1 MKYLVTISNFSAR
14 KPLPPKEEAAF
25 IEEAKDWGVKRR
37 ADGTVD
43 CSYYFLDSDNG
54 FAIMNAESHEELFQI
69 LQTSIFH
76 QQVSWEAKPII
87 DAFQAINADLASEKE
102 KTEQK

>member
-14 KPLPPKEEAAF
+14 QPLPPKEEAAF
-25 IEEAKDWGVKRR
+25 IEEAKNWGEKRR

-54 FAIMNAESHEELFQI
+54 FAIMNADSHEEHFQI
-69 LQTSIFH
+69 LQTSVFH

-87 DAFQAINADLASEKE
+87 DAFQAVDADLAAAKE
-102 KTEQK
+102 NLE

>member
-25 IEEAKDWGVKRR
+25 IEEAKVWGEERR

-54 FAIMNAESHEELFQI
+54 FAIMNASSHEELFQI
-69 LQTSIFH
+69 LQTSTFH
-76 QQVSWEAKPII
+76 QQVTWEAKPII
-87 DAFQAINADLASEKE
+87 DAFQMVDADLAAAKE
-102 KTEQK
+102 KME

>member
-14 KPLPPKEEAAF
+14 KPLPPKEDAEL
-25 IEEAKDWGVKRR
+25 IENAKKWGEERR

-54 FAIMNAESHEELFQI
+54 FAIMNADSHEHLYQI
-69 LQTSIFH
+69 LLTSEFH
-76 QQVSWEAKPII
+76 QQVTWEAKPII
-87 DAFQAINADLASEKE
+87 DAFQMVDVDLSSLKVNME
-102 KTEQK
+102 

>member
-14 KPLPPKEEAAF
+14 KPLPANEEVEF
-25 IEEAKDWGVKRR
+25 IEEAKNWGEKRR

-54 FAIMNAESHEELFQI
+54 FAIMNADSHEELYQI
-69 LQTSIFH
+69 LQTSLFH
-76 QQVSWEAKPII
+76 QQVTWEARPII
-87 DAFQAINADLASEKE
+87 DAFQTVDADLAFVKGNLE
-102 KTEQK
+102 

>member
-25 IEEAKDWGVKRR
+25 IEEAKVWGEERR
-37 ADGTVD
+37 TDGTVD

-54 FAIMNAESHEELFQI
+54 FAIMNASSHEELFQI
-69 LQTSIFH
+69 LQTSTFH
-76 QQVSWEAKPII
+76 QQVTWEAKPII
-87 DAFQAINADLASEKE
+87 DAFQMVDADLAAAKE
-102 KTEQK
+102 KME